1 MEAPI
6 SERSHQPITEQ
17 RQVQALYA
25 QGLGAPGCAGQNSYV
40 GRLQALFANACK
52 GALASLERQGWK
64 LDVDGGHTDLCAGEQ
79 GSIGNLPGGLA
90 RCCGTI
96 AMVAIQFQLSCDPYC
111 RERRQNILKWRII
124 MKYLTA
130 VIAASIIALTTGL
143 AQARDLGPDE
153 ALKLRDAGTILSFEK
168 LNAAAL
174 AKHPGGTVHETELEQ
189 EYGKYIYQV
198 DLRDAQG
205 VEWDVELDAVTGQV
219 LKDHQDT

>member
-1 MEAPI
+1 
-6 SERSHQPITEQ
+6 
-17 RQVQALYA
+17 
-25 QGLGAPGCAGQNSYV
+25 
-40 GRLQALFANACK
+40 
-52 GALASLERQGWK
+52 
-64 LDVDGGHTDLCAGEQ
+64 
-79 GSIGNLPGGLA
+79 
-90 RCCGTI
+90 
-96 AMVAIQFQLSCDPYC
+96 
-111 RERRQNILKWRII
+111 
-124 MKYLTA
+124 MKILTA
-130 VIAASIIALTTGL
+130 TIAASIIALTTGL

-153 ALKLRDAGTILSFEK
+153 ALKLRDAGTIQSFEK